1 MSAAEPPPAEPPN
14 RFALRAV
21 TPKGRATVVVTKL
34 ADGRIEFAL
43 HGGGAWVFA
52 VEEDELIKVLV
63 RWV

>member
-1 MSAAEPPPAEPPN
+1 
-14 RFALRAV
+14 
-21 TPKGRATVVVTKL
+21 VVVTKL